1 MEINMMTYTETLE
14 KITTD
19 ERFAS
24 FQDFDPELLYTLE
37 YFNEIPEDVIAYC
50 FRWSHDQT
58 EPYFEDVR
66 KHVEVLSF
74 TE

>member
-1 MEINMMTYTETLE
+1 MMTYTQTLG

-24 FQDFDPELLYTLE
+24 FQNFDPELLCTLE
-37 YFNEIPEDVIAYC
+37 YFNEIPEDVIEYC